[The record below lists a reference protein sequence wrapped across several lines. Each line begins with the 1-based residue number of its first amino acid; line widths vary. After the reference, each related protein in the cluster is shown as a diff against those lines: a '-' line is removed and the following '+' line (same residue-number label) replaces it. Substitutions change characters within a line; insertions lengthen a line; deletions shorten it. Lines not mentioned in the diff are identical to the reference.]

1 MHICL
6 NRIGSFRVRTGV
18 SESGSI
24 IRHLPKI
31 PSCSTAA
38 ECEELM
44 YKVAILGCENSH
56 ANTFLNLV
64 LNKKIVE
71 DIEFIGVYSDDAEA
85 AEKLHAQ
92 FGVPVTASYDAFV
105 GQVDGIMITAR
116 HGDNHYKYA
125 KPYIESGIPMFIDKP
140 ITCSEE
146 EALRFMEE
154 LKQHHVP
161 ACGGSIC
168 VFDKHVQKLKKAVQA
183 EEYGKVLGGFLRAP
197 INMSNPYGDFYFYS
211 QHLAQVMQ
219 EIFGHYPNK
228 VRAVEKDGTYNCLV
242 RYDDYDVN
250 LCYVDHNGY
259 YYAGINCADNYV
271 GDRYTLEGCS
281 EQEILEFAGLLKG
294 QKQRETYEELF
305 APVYVI
311 NALKRAFESGREEKV
326 QWPEGFC

>member
-1 MHICL
+1 
-6 NRIGSFRVRTGV
+6 
-18 SESGSI
+18 
-24 IRHLPKI
+24 
-31 PSCSTAA
+31 
-38 ECEELM
+38 M

-56 ANTFLNLV
+56 ANSFLNLV
-64 LNKKIVE
+64 MTRKVIEN
-71 DIEFIGVYSDDAEA
+71 IEFVGVYSDDTEA
-85 AEKLHAQ
+85 AEKLHDEY
-92 FGVPVTASYDAFV
+92 GVYVAKSYDEFV
-105 GQVDGIMITAR
+105 GKVDGIMITAR

-146 EALRFMEE
+146 EAEAFMQE
-154 LKQHHVP
+154 LKEHQVP

-168 VFDKHVQKLKKAVQA
+168 VFAQYVQKLKKAVRN

-197 INMSNPYGDFYFYS
+197 INMINPYGDFYFYS

-219 EIFGHYPNK
+219 EIFGHYPNT

-259 YYAGINCADNYV
+259 YYAGINCEKGYM
-271 GDRYTLEGCS
+271 GDGYSLEGCS
-281 EQEILEFAGLLKG
+281 ELELLEFYGLLNG

-305 APVYVI
+305 APVYVL
-311 NALKRAFESGREEKV
+311 NALKRAFESGEEEKV
-326 QWPEGFC
+326 HWPEGFIDK